1 MSGIQTMTESAH
13 HSFNFLR
20 VALIFAAG
28 RFSAESEGRV
38 SVFVCVYLGS
48 WSQGW
53 GEALQ

>member
-1 MSGIQTMTESAH
+1 MSGIQTMTESSH
-13 HSFNFLR
+13 HSFNFPG
-20 VALIFAAG
+20 VALIFTAS

-38 SVFVCVYLGS
+38 SVCVCVCLGS

>member
-13 HSFNFLR
+13 HSFSFLC